1 MEQYNN
7 KLIYHY
13 TSSSGLLGILSSESL
28 WFTDFS
34 VLNDESEG
42 NYIYSLVKDV
52 LYSGEYSK
60 EYISLVIQEINNFYS
75 KNKYF
80 ICSFSLNG
88 DSLPMWNYYSKSSSK
103 LGYNIQIN
111 AFDLFTSINKII
123 YENDYLSLNY
133 YDLIYDTNIQRET
146 IKTVLDK
153 YYILFLK
160 NSKIEYIKEFL
171 HSEIRLFRFI
181 FKHPSFRHEEECR
194 FILKV
199 NEDYFDKHIG
209 ENDSLFKIRVV
220 DDGIFAPYTSMKFD
234 CKNLITQITISP
246 IIKDSLKESSLLNL
260 CKKHNLTKC
269 TIKKSNIPLRY

>member
-42 NYIYSLVKDV
+42 NYIYSLVKDI

-60 EYISLVIQEINNFYS
+60 KYISLVIQEINNFYS

-111 AFDLFTSINKII
+111 TFDLFASMNKII
-123 YENDYLSLNY
+123 YENDNLSLKY

-153 YYILFLK
+153 YYNSFLK

>member
-88 DSLPMWNYYSKSSSK
+88 DSLPMWSYYSKSSSK

-111 AFDLFTSINKII
+111 AFDLFASMNKII
-123 YENDYLSLNY
+123 NENDYLSLNY
-133 YDLIYDTNIQRET
+133 YDLIYDTNIQIET

-153 YYILFLK
+153 YYNLFLK
-160 NSKIEYIKEFL
+160 NSKIVYIKEFL

-220 DDGIFAPYTSMKFD
+220 DDGIFAPYISMKFD

>member
-1 MEQYNN
+1 MEQDNN

-13 TSSSGLLGILSSESL
+13 TSSSGLQGILSSESL

-111 AFDLFTSINKII
+111 AFDLFTSMNKII

-133 YDLIYDTNIQRET
+133 YDLIYDTNVQRET
-146 IKTVLDK
+146 IKTVLDR
-153 YYILFLK
+153 YYNSFLK

>member
-13 TSSSGLLGILSSESL
+13 TSSNGLLGILSSESL

-42 NYIYSLVKDV
+42 NYIYNLVKDV
-52 LYSGEYSK
+52 LYSGNYS
-60 EYISLVIQEINNFYS
+60 EDYISLVIEEMNQLHL

-88 DSLPMWNYYSKSSSK
+88 DSLPMWSYYSKSSSK

-111 AFDLFTSINKII
+111 VFDLFCSMNRNIRD
-123 YENDYLSLNY
+123 NDYLNLSY
-133 YDLIYDTNIQRET
+133 YNLIYDANIQKET
-146 IKTVLDK
+146 IKTILDK
-153 YYILFLK
+153 YYNSFL
-160 NSKIEYIKEFL
+160 NISKIEYIKEFL
-171 HSEIRLFRFI
+171 HTDIRLFRFI
-181 FKHPSFRHEEECR
+181 FKHPSFIHEEECR
-194 FILKV
+194 FILEV
-199 NEDYFDKHIG
+199 NEEYFDKYIG
-209 ENDSLFKIRVV
+209 EEDSLFKIRVV
-220 DDGIFAPYTSMKFD
+220 DDGIFAPYTSIRFD
-234 CKNLITQITISP
+234 CKNLITQITVSP

-269 TIKKSNIPLRY
+269 TVKKSNIPLRY